1 MKVELL
7 KFYDQQASKPTP
19 PDHEQL
25 QRVRSLL
32 LPLLEEMRWVR
43 EYKAFQLV
51 DKVELLKKFKLIT
64 VKAGDR
70 FDSLSDTLDTYYL
83 IV

>member
-1 MKVELL
+1 
-7 KFYDQQASKPTP
+7 
-19 PDHEQL
+19 
-25 QRVRSLL
+25 L
-32 LPLLEEMRWVR
+32 LPLIDEIRWVR

-51 DKVELLKKFKLIT
+51 DKVELLKKFKLKT

-70 FDSLSDTLDTYYL
+70 LDSPSDTLDTYYL

>member
-1 MKVELL
+1 M
-7 KFYDQQASKPTP
+7 
-19 PDHEQL
+19 
-25 QRVRSLL
+25 

-43 EYKAFQLV
+43 EYKTFQLV

-70 FDSLSDTLDTYYL
+70 FDSPSDTLDTYYL

>member
-1 MKVELL
+1 M
-7 KFYDQQASKPTP
+7 
-19 PDHEQL
+19 
-25 QRVRSLL
+25 

-43 EYKAFQLV
+43 EYKTFQLV